1 MVDTEGV
8 LIPSAF
14 ARAVM
19 PAPDR
24 PAPWHSTASQAGSD
38 HGKKEVEDAL
48 LPSGPAFELLPPPGT
63 ALQTSSAGLCA
74 TGASPGHP
82 QQLQSVLCFHF
93 LCNERCGHD
102 AEHPAQWSPTATLH
116 RREHG
121 HQHSHLAVQDGHS
134 LSIFPFLPC
143 FFSPVRAQQLQP
155 CDSHFVLSSCWWY
168 FGAVAEQALCPLQ
181 SRLRLPHCCSASCSA
196 ARPGQLRGGQQ
207 ELEEFVL
214 LETTSLR

>member
-1 MVDTEGV
+1 MLLLV
-8 LIPSAF
+8 LSCQ
-14 ARAVM
+14 RL
-19 PAPDR
+19 
-24 PAPWHSTASQAGSD
+24 TGQ
-38 HGKKEVEDAL
+38 L
-48 LPSGPAFELLPPPGT
+48 PGT
-63 ALQTSSAGLCA
+63 AQPHRLVQTTGRKRLKTLCCPQDLHSSSC
-74 TGASPGHP
+74 HP
-82 QQLQSVLCFHF
+82 QVLLCRHPLLGSVPRGPLQGIPSSFKVFF
-93 LCNERCGHD
+93 AFIFSANERCGHD

-121 HQHSHLAVQDGHS
+121 HQHSHLAMQDGRS

-168 FGAVAEQALCPLQ
+168 FGPVAEQALCPLQ